1 MTMTLQNAMRQQQQH
16 QQQHHQ
22 LGLTMFVRDAVKL
35 DPGTEHFAQALLT
48 PLSES
53 MFTSVMDAC
62 GELLLTPTRGPTL
75 LFHSSD

>member
-16 QQQHHQ
+16 QHQQ
-22 LGLTMFVRDAVKL
+22 LGLTMFVRDPVKL

-48 PLSES
+48 PPSDS

>member
-1 MTMTLQNAMRQQQQH
+1 
-16 QQQHHQ
+16 
-22 LGLTMFVRDAVKL
+22 MFVRDAVKL